1 MSDVTVYGIMLAV
14 IVSASVGIF
23 ALVRHCAN
31 TEACEE
37 D

>member
-1 MSDVTVYGIMLAV
+1 MDDMIVYSIMIAV
-14 IVSASVGIF
+14 LVGVGASIF

-31 TEACEE
+31 TEACDE

>member
-14 IVSASVGIF
+14 IVSVALGIF

-31 TEACEE
+31 TEVCDE

>member
-14 IVSASVGIF
+14 IVSAAVGIF
-23 ALVRHCAN
+23 AVLRYCAN
-31 TEACEE
+31 TEVTDE